1 MAGSQ
6 IFQCP
11 LAHEGRREMQ
21 IMLIDFTQWQVNLH
35 YFLPSESDSRIT
47 PG

>member
-11 LAHEGRREMQ
+11 LAHKGRREVQ
-21 IMLIDFTQWQVNLH
+21 IMVIDFSRWQVNSH
-35 YFLPSESDSRIT
+35 HFLLSELDSRIT